1 MSNIVMD
8 PGNMYPRGFHAD
20 GYYDAQGRPFSGTR
34 TRTQVGGVRYYFIDF
49 GESIKFDIY
58 GPKENKTIK
67 VISKAC
73 IHAPETSMRPIQPY
87 DAFKPDLYTLGKVFE
102 EHLLEVGPPGALVVY
117 PSKPKFL

>member
-20 GYYDAQGRPFSGTR
+20 GYCDAQGRPFSGTR
-34 TRTQVGGVRYYFIDF
+34 TRTRVGGVRYYFIDF
-49 GESIKFDIY
+49 GESIKFDSS
-58 GPKENKTIK
+58 GSKEEPIR

-87 DAFKPDLYTLGKVFE
+87 DAYKPDLYTLGKVFE
-102 EHLLEVGPPGALVVY
+102 EHLLEVCPVDALVGY
-117 PSKPKFL
+117 PPMPKFI

>member
-8 PGNMYPRGFHAD
+8 PGDMYPRGFHAD

-117 PSKPKFL
+117 P